1 MEILEGPAVV
11 TRPERARYEA
21 YLTDPRT
28 ERMKTKWQTELAIRL
43 A

>member
-1 MEILEGPAVV
+1 LDRVDDPAGD
-11 TRPERARYEA
+11 RFAGRYEA

-43 A
+43 AD